1 MTTKNTLLLI
11 AGILCISLGVFSI
24 FSKWNDTFSAAS
36 MGMGIGLLL
45 FNLNKIGKQQNI

>member
-24 FSKWNDTFSAAS
+24 FSKWNDTFSGAS
-36 MGMGIGLLL
+36 MGMGIGLNPHSLIL
-45 FNLNKIGKQQNI
+45 SLKRL